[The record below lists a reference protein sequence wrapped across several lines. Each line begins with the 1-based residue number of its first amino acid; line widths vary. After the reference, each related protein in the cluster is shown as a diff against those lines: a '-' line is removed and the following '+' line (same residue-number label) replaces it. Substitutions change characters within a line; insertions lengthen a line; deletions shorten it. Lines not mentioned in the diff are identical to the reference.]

1 MTPNELIRRL
11 RRLARK
17 NELDLM
23 IEPGRGSH
31 MSVTLGGRR
40 TVIAIHPG
48 DIKPGTFRAIMK
60 QLDINERDL

>member
-1 MTPNELIRRL
+1 
-11 RRLARK
+11 
-17 NELDLM
+17 M